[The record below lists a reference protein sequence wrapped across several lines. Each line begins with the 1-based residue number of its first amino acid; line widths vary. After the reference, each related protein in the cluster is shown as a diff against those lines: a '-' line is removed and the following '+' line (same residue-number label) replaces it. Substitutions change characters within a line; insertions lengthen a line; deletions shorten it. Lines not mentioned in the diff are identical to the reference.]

1 MIKVPGRN
9 TCPADG
15 WESLKEIRKTLNIQA
30 SIQNLKKKLLQFV
43 FQFLYILNVVNR
55 LEKRILMKIERL
67 EIETVP
73 ENLNLET

>member
-1 MIKVPGRN
+1 M
-9 TCPADG
+9 
-15 WESLKEIRKTLNIQA
+15 IQA

-43 FQFLYILNVVNR
+43 FQFLYILNVVNC
-55 LEKRILMKIERL
+55 LGKRILMKIELL

>member
-1 MIKVPGRN
+1 M
-9 TCPADG
+9 
-15 WESLKEIRKTLNIQA
+15 IQA

-43 FQFLYILNVVNR
+43 FQFLYILNVVYC
-55 LEKRILMKIERL
+55 LKKRILMKIEWL

>member
-1 MIKVPGRN
+1 MPS
-9 TCPADG
+9 DG
-15 WESLKEIRKTLNIQA
+15 WESLKEIRKTLIIQA

-55 LEKRILMKIERL
+55 LEKRILMKNEWS

-73 ENLNLET
+73 ENLNLETLAC